1 MASCSARI
9 ASSGMGPCAMRR
21 CWRSRTSRASCHER
35 RDPSRL
41 REHPVRMNVLLVVF
55 DTARADALE
64 PYGAVAGAS
73 PAVADVARRGRAVD
87 GVHSTACWT
96 LPSHASM
103 LSGALPRALGL
114 TQAPGGTAYG
124 SRPVIEGLR
133 DRWLPEVLR
142 RHGWRTQAVSCNV
155 WISALGGWDTGF
167 DDFTTI
173 DSGREAR
180 LGRPGRRERL
190 AWVLESARARSDD
203 GGAEAGAGAGPR
215 GPARG
220 GG

>member
-9 ASSGMGPCAMRR
+9 ASSGTGPCATRR

-64 PYGAVAGAS
+64 PYGAAAGGSA
-73 PAVADVARRGRAVD
+73 AVAEVARRGRAVD
-87 GVHSTACWT
+87 GVHSRACWT

-133 DRWLPEVLR
+133 DRWLPEELR
-142 RHGWRTQAVSCNV
+142 RHRWGTA
-155 WISALGGWDTGF
+155 G
-167 DDFTTI
+167 
-173 DSGREAR
+173 
-180 LGRPGRRERL
+180 GRRHV
-190 AWVLESARARSDD
+190 WD
-203 GGAEAGAGAGPR
+203 
-215 GPARG
+215 
-220 GG
+220 